1 MNTRN
6 RHRLN
11 PTQRLTNHN
20 MPVNYTYMTNVLEPN
35 TCLLQEDNCVVN
47 YIRYE

>member
-6 RHRLN
+6 RHRLS

-20 MPVNYTYMTNVLEPN
+20 MPVNYTYMTNVLENHMLANP
-35 TCLLQEDNCVVN
+35 
-47 YIRYE
+47 IRAYYRKLPV